1 MNGWMNA
8 YTHANW
14 YLKKKYNT
22 SETHEYN
29 VVRNLS
35 NSFSNKFYSLCKI
48 PQTTVRIECKIPT

>member
-1 MNGWMNA
+1 MDEWMHIH
-8 YTHANW
+8 TQIDTW
-14 YLKKKYNT
+14 KKKYNT

-35 NSFSNKFYSLCKI
+35 NSFSNKVYSLCKI